1 MLGALLGE
9 RGVPVPRGVCSL
21 VIGERM
27 TNKRICSGSGG
38 TMKLENDGGSDVLEG
53 AKRKRL

>member
-1 MLGALLGE
+1 M
-9 RGVPVPRGVCSL
+9 PRGVCSL

-38 TMKLENDGGSDVLEG
+38 TMKPDNDGGSAVLEG